1 MALNLR
7 LDDAQLEAVRTRA
20 QIEGRS
26 MQLVVVA
33 AIEEY
38 LQRHSMTDLVNR
50 SLDRVL
56 PRYAEVLRRLAE

>member
-1 MALNLR
+1 VALNLR
-7 LDDAQLEAVRTRA
+7 LDDAQLEALRTRA
-20 QIEGRS
+20 QIEDRS
-26 MQLVVVA
+26 MQLVIVA

-38 LQRHSMTDLVNR
+38 LQRHGTADLVNR

>member
-1 MALNLR
+1 
-7 LDDAQLEAVRTRA
+7 
-20 QIEGRS
+20 

-38 LQRHSMTDLVNR
+38 IQRHATADLVNQ